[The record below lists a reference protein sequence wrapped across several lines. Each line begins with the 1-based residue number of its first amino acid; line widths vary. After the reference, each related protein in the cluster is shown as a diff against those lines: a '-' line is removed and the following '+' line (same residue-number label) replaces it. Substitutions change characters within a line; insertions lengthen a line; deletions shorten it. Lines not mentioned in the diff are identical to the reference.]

1 MQEIAKKINSI
12 GGRLYLVGGAVRD
25 EIMGRKLSDED
36 YCVVG
41 ITQEEFQTL
50 FPDAITRGKSFEVFD
65 LYGRE
70 FAMARTETKVG
81 KGHKEFEIQ
90 TSKQIT
96 IEEDL
101 SRRDV
106 TINSIAKD
114 VLTGK
119 IIDPFNG
126 REDIQNK
133 ILRAT
138 TGKFKEDPLRVYR
151 VARMAANF
159 EFDVEEK
166 TMELMKSLKNELN
179 SLSPERV
186 FVEFRKAL
194 CSNKPSIFFEVLRKT
209 GLLEIHFKEIS
220 NLIGAEQPKKYH
232 PEGDSYNHTMQ
243 ALDKASLLTKDE
255 KIKYAVLVHDL
266 GKGLTP
272 KEKYP
277 HHYGHDKMGGPLVID
292 LSNRLK
298 VPNSWKNAGKIS
310 ALEHMKA
317 GIFNEMSY
325 AKQVDLIEKLNKSE
339 LGLEGMQIVV
349 IADRWRYSKKPDGIN
364 FAQIGK
370 RVLKEITG
378 DSIIKKYKITDGIKI
393 KEKLREERI
402 KHLKDIEN

>member
-70 FAMARTETKVG
+70 FAMARTETKIG

-138 TGKFKEDPLRVYR
+138 TGKFK
-151 VARMAANF
+151 
-159 EFDVEEK
+159 
-166 TMELMKSLKNELN
+166 
-179 SLSPERV
+179 
-186 FVEFRKAL
+186 
-194 CSNKPSIFFEVLRKT
+194 
-209 GLLEIHFKEIS
+209 
-220 NLIGAEQPKKYH
+220 
-232 PEGDSYNHTMQ
+232 
-243 ALDKASLLTKDE
+243 
-255 KIKYAVLVHDL
+255 
-266 GKGLTP
+266 
-272 KEKYP
+272 
-277 HHYGHDKMGGPLVID
+277 
-292 LSNRLK
+292 
-298 VPNSWKNAGKIS
+298 
-310 ALEHMKA
+310 
-317 GIFNEMSY
+317 
-325 AKQVDLIEKLNKSE
+325 
-339 LGLEGMQIVV
+339 
-349 IADRWRYSKKPDGIN
+349 
-364 FAQIGK
+364 
-370 RVLKEITG
+370 
-378 DSIIKKYKITDGIKI
+378 
-393 KEKLREERI
+393 
-402 KHLKDIEN
+402 